1 MYNHPPEEIN
11 GQRGGGAAGATRD
24 VPPGGGR
31 GGAVRGQQLVGDGT
45 ASAGMPVVGRWAGIS
60 ARLVESPHGKSE
72 VWPGFCTFVT
82 LNGQDLKGQPGLGA
96 PKS

>member
-1 MYNHPPEEIN
+1 MGKEER
-11 GQRGGGAAGATRD
+11 GQRGQQRMC
-24 VPPGGGR
+24 PPGGGR
-31 GGAVRGQQLVGDGT
+31 GGAARGQQLVGDGL

-72 VWPGFCTFVT
+72 VWSGFCTFVT
-82 LNGQDLKGQPGLGA
+82 LNGQDLMGQPGLGE